1 MDLENYKYELPMMY
15 KDELV
20 MEMTNFQSDNIKFM
34 LLYVPWVN
42 VLQCIYIIVFLSDQ
56 SFYIIGCQEMT
67 KGVMAMQAE
76 LVLDNFVQVEL
87 ARFTSL
93 VVYNVKFIK

>member
-20 MEMTNFQSDNIKFM
+20 MEMTNFQSDKIKFM

-42 VLQCIYIIVFLSDQ
+42 VL
-56 SFYIIGCQEMT
+56 
-67 KGVMAMQAE
+67 
-76 LVLDNFVQVEL
+76 
-87 ARFTSL
+87 
-93 VVYNVKFIK
+93 

>member
-42 VLQCIYIIVFLSDQ
+42 VLQCIYIIVFYQISHFIL
-56 SFYIIGCQEMT
+56 
-67 KGVMAMQAE
+67 
-76 LVLDNFVQVEL
+76 
-87 ARFTSL
+87 L
-93 VVYNVKFIK
+93 VVGK